1 MSQVSPVVEEVAS
14 EEKVGLDIDKVEEV
28 YLDTD
33 ELEVE

>member
-14 EEKVGLDIDKVEEV
+14 EEKVDLDIDKVEEV